1 MVSMNRWKKDLKG
14 VEVSAGGRGGSAA
27 HVNVVMV
34 GEENNPFAKIGIL
47 ISPESRGVRA
57 GQMNF
62 EKRFE
67 ADRGVENDDHQEK
80 PHLQFTAIKAEYSE
94 MFKIL
99 HVWGLR
105 GCGGRNGQ
113 GEPMMAA
120 RSSGNQWRDSRGA
133 RGTTADNAKR
143 VFSPYAQCKGSWNAP
158 AAHKDDTRG
167 VMLSVQAGGGWR
179 NVGRGRCGSTESNG
193 DMWRGRDRTRERRT
207 SEGGEAAVAAGEQWW
222 QKLRLV
228 IRGTSCKHGCG
239 RWAFK
244 RSTFQRSALMDLP
257 EKRHPEP
264 AACLA
269 YAASR
274 LCRLLS
280 LAVHT
285 LAHPECCKAYY
296 PPANIPYAV
305 TVTKRRRFNTSPHPP
320 RRPGALTGGE
330 RRRGRLPA
338 RLKHTSRRRR
348 FALRDHSQAVT
359 LPAPPQ
365 PPESG
370 ISTNQIN
377 ALFPSARFP
386 NFPAIPH

>member
-1 MVSMNRWKKDLKG
+1 
-14 VEVSAGGRGGSAA
+14 
-27 HVNVVMV
+27 
-34 GEENNPFAKIGIL
+34 
-47 ISPESRGVRA
+47 
-57 GQMNF
+57 
-62 EKRFE
+62 
-67 ADRGVENDDHQEK
+67 
-80 PHLQFTAIKAEYSE
+80 
-94 MFKIL
+94 
-99 HVWGLR
+99 
-105 GCGGRNGQ
+105 
-113 GEPMMAA
+113 
-120 RSSGNQWRDSRGA
+120 
-133 RGTTADNAKR
+133 
-143 VFSPYAQCKGSWNAP
+143 
-158 AAHKDDTRG
+158 
-167 VMLSVQAGGGWR
+167 MLSVQAGGGWR

-348 FALRDHSQAVT
+348 FRDAARPTSTPGIRDQHKSDKRASPRPASQFPRHPSLTDSARYDNRLAPSCQYHLSLALAWMQRLYAIYITSSPSRYPRLQRLYAIYITSSPSRYPEAAPDVPNRPPSLS
-359 LPAPPQ
+359 LPASRRYNGVAAPRDYR
-365 PPESG
+365 
-370 ISTNQIN
+370 TTT
-377 ALFPSARFP
+377 
-386 NFPAIPH
+386 